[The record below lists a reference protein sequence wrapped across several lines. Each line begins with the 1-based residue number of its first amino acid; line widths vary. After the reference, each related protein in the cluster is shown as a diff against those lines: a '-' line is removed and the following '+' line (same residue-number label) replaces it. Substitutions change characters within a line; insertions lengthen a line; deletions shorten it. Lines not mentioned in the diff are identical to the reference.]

1 MATRSERYPRR
12 FLIAED
18 LKGRSVVVEIEEEC
32 PEELTDTNG
41 KTANKPVLSFV
52 GKEKKLVLNA
62 TNWDSIVE
70 ITGCE
75 DSRDWPGHKVELFP
89 TTTPVAGRHGE
100 IEATPDL
107 RGLNNFPNSMNI
119 HSLSMTAAAADNPN
133 LTAALSPAAAGL
145 PVFPAGP
152 DKRPLLAGW
161 QEKASTEEEHIRKW
175 WDSHPTALPA
185 IVVGRAG
192 LVVIDCD
199 RHPGGNDGIKAFNEL
214 VSANGA
220 KLANVPMTRTAR
232 GGAHLFFRQPSGE
245 PLGNARGGLPDAS
258 MCAAWAALSLH
269 QVQCCRTGSSG
280 SPSMAGRCWPMPS
293 RPAAYPNCRSG

>member
-89 TTTPVAGRHGE
+89 TTTPVAGRKVDC
-100 IEATPDL
+100 I
-107 RGLNNFPNSMNI
+107 RI
-119 HSLSMTAAAADNPN
+119 R
-133 LTAALSPAAAGL
+133 
-145 PVFPAGP
+145 
-152 DKRPLLAGW
+152 RP
-161 QEKASTEEEHIRKW
+161 S
-175 WDSHPTALPA
+175 
-185 IVVGRAG
+185 
-192 LVVIDCD
+192 
-199 RHPGGNDGIKAFNEL
+199 
-214 VSANGA
+214 
-220 KLANVPMTRTAR
+220 
-232 GGAHLFFRQPSGE
+232 
-245 PLGNARGGLPDAS
+245 
-258 MCAAWAALSLH
+258 
-269 QVQCCRTGSSG
+269 
-280 SPSMAGRCWPMPS
+280 S
-293 RPAAYPNCRSG
+293 RPAAAPPPSPPSPPPMGETNDEIPW